1 MASSDPSD
9 QTTPKRN
16 PVTGAEIVMRM
27 LGNDPWMRYDLWASR
42 AWEAAEKA
50 SALALSSA
58 PPISSD
64 DVVFDPRVAALF
76 HSAEVAKEFA
86 EMVNPLTAVGD
97 GEFDYDMGQN
107 EDREVVFSVMA
118 EPEDTDTD

>member
-1 MASSDPSD
+1 MASSTPSDPS
-9 QTTPKRN
+9 QRTSLSE
-16 PVTGAEIVMRM
+16 AEAVMRM
-27 LGNDPWMRYDLWASR
+27 LGTDPWMRYDMWASR

-50 SALALSSA
+50 NALAMSTA

-86 EMVNPLTAVGD
+86 EMVNPLTAVVG
-97 GEFDYDMGQN
+97 GEYGYDADSV
-107 EDREVVFSVMA
+107 EPHVTVFSMVT
-118 EPEDTDTD
+118 EPEDTD